1 MISIVEAKRR
11 IKDAGTPVPRRSQF
25 NRALDLFPDASSGH
39 GRKFPVR
46 DLPLLQAACAFM
58 SAGCDYKQLA
68 DLVAGEMTAEA
79 LLQQTRDEIRHRQHL
94 LSESAKYIDLIPQ
107 IAARGNSVAA

>member
-11 IKDAGTPVPRRSQF
+11 IREAGTPVPRRSQF
-25 NRALDLFPDASSGH
+25 NRALALFPEASSGH
-39 GRKFPVR
+39 GREFPVD

-68 DLVAGEMTAEA
+68 NLVAGEMSAEEV
-79 LLQQTRDEIRHRQHL
+79 LRQTREEIRHRQHL
-94 LSESAKYIDLIPQ
+94 LAESARYIELIPE
-107 IAARGNSVAA
+107 IAARGDSVAA